1 MALFNDG
8 TIASQEDLRAYES
21 SVLEMASTEGV
32 DLTAKR
38 ELAQREL
45 AVEIVRV
52 LTELTAVDTAPP
64 SVTLDRVVV
73 TEPMHQWHSTQT
85 LTLSYRDAFHNQLN
99 DRYESKWKEYER
111 QSGYK
116 AAQLFETGLGIVNT
130 PLKKAA
136 APTVSGA
143 AGILANGV
151 YEIRVTWEN
160 AAGQEGAPSERVLF
174 ASSNGDVPAV
184 TVGAAPAGAVSWNVY
199 AAPLDGIS
207 TKQNTS
213 ALALGETWTMPAA
226 GLMPGAPMP
235 AGQSPD
241 YYLRQLNYVRQ
252 SNAVRKG

>member
-64 SVTLDRVVV
+64 AVALDQVVV
-73 TEPMHQWHSTQT
+73 TEPMRQWHATQT

-111 QSGYK
+111 QSGFK
-116 AAQLFETGLGIVNT
+116 AAQLFETGLGIAIA
-130 PLKKAA
+130 PIGKAA
-136 APTVSGA
+136 APATIA
-143 AGILANGV
+143 APGILANGV
-151 YEIRVTWEN
+151 YEIRVTWQN
-160 AAGQEGAPSERVLF
+160 ASGQEGAPSERVLF
-174 ASSNGDVPAV
+174 ASNNGEVPAV
-184 TVGAAPAGAVSWNVY
+184 TVGAAPSGAVSWNVY

-207 TKQNTS
+207 TKQNTV
-213 ALALGETWTMPAA
+213 ALGIGETWTMPAA
-226 GLMPGAPMP
+226 GLLPGTPLP
-235 AGQSPD
+235 EGQSPD
-241 YYLRQLNYVRQ
+241 YYLRQVNYVRQ